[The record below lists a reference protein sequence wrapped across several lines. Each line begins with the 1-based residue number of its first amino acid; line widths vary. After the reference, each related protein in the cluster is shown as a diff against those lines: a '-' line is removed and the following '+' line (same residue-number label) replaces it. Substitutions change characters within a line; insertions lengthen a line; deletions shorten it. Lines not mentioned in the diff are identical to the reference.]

1 MFGDDLKMT
10 KQMTPFGVSILAAIN
25 IVVGFFGVLEGVTL
39 DFIIVGGEITL
50 VGSFQLG
57 ALFIGIFQIIA
68 GLGLWRMKSWAWYL
82 AGFVTIIGL
91 VTNFLIVFFDFSLL
105 FEYLMVIL
113 MRILILIYLFQK
125 DIKSKFR

>member
-1 MFGDDLKMT
+1 MTEKMT
-10 KQMTPFGVSILAAIN
+10 SFGVSILAAIN

-39 DFIIVGGEITL
+39 DFILVGGELTL

-57 ALFIGIFQIIA
+57 ALLLGILQIIA
-68 GLGLWRMKSWAWYL
+68 GFGLWRLKSWAWYL

-91 VTNFLIVFFDFSLL
+91 LINFLIVFFDFSLL

-113 MRILILIYLFQK
+113 IRILILVYLFQK
-125 DIKSKFR
+125 DIRRRFR

>member
-1 MFGDDLKMT
+1 MT